1 MFKEIIE
8 SKNIEEKKTHKKYE
22 DYVREYEKKE
32 DEEYLL
38 WYQSIHRSVSA

>member
-8 SKNIEEKKTHKKYE
+8 NREEKKTHKKYE

-32 DEEYLL
+32 DEEYLS